1 MNKRTESKH
10 LIVCKCTHKTQTKVG
25 ASIAPM
31 NINIMYYNRVEIMTF
46 KMGGVRKER
55 EMKIEKLIVSF
66 CYLGFKR
73 YLKMKIVDE
82 SDNKMLINKVRPRTS
97 EKV

>member
-1 MNKRTESKH
+1 
-10 LIVCKCTHKTQTKVG
+10 
-25 ASIAPM
+25 
-31 NINIMYYNRVEIMTF
+31 MYYNRVEIMTF

-66 CYLGFKR
+66 YQLGFKR

-82 SDNKMLINKVRPRTS
+82 SDNKMLINKMRPRTS

>member
-1 MNKRTESKH
+1 MNKRTESKL
-10 LIVCKCTHKTQTKVG
+10 LIVFKCTHKTQTKVG
-25 ASIAPM
+25 VSITPM

-66 CYLGFKR
+66 Y
-73 YLKMKIVDE
+73 
-82 SDNKMLINKVRPRTS
+82 
-97 EKV
+97 

>member
-1 MNKRTESKH
+1 M
-10 LIVCKCTHKTQTKVG
+10 VG

-66 CYLGFKR
+66 C
-73 YLKMKIVDE
+73 
-82 SDNKMLINKVRPRTS
+82 
-97 EKV
+97 